1 MHSQGKAEK
10 PAKACG
16 LILFRWLQKNSMRM
30 EVLEQ
35 LTHKIESLIAKKET
49 LEAENL
55 VLRDQLDK
63 ERQNKDAVLAK
74 IEHLLGRIQEVNLDE

>member
-1 MHSQGKAEK
+1 
-10 PAKACG
+10 
-16 LILFRWLQKNSMRM
+16 M
-30 EVLEQ
+30 EVLTQ
-35 LTHKIESLIAKKET
+35 LTQKIESLITRKET

-74 IEHLLGRIQEVNLDE
+74 IEHLLGRIQEVNLD

>member
-1 MHSQGKAEK
+1 MISLA
-10 PAKACG
+10 AT
-16 LILFRWLQKNSMRM
+16 KNTMRM
-30 EVLEQ
+30 EVLAQ
-35 LTHKIESLIAKKET
+35 LTHKIETLIKKKET

>member
-1 MHSQGKAEK
+1 M
-10 PAKACG
+10 
-16 LILFRWLQKNSMRM
+16 ILFRWLQKNSMRM

>member
-1 MHSQGKAEK
+1 
-10 PAKACG
+10 
-16 LILFRWLQKNSMRM
+16 M
-30 EVLEQ
+30 EVLAQ
-35 LTHKIESLIAKKET
+35 LTHKIETLIKKKET

>member
-1 MHSQGKAEK
+1 
-10 PAKACG
+10 
-16 LILFRWLQKNSMRM
+16 LISLAATKNTMRM
-30 EVLEQ
+30 EVLAQ
-35 LTHKIESLIAKKET
+35 LTHKIETLIKKKET

>member
-1 MHSQGKAEK
+1 
-10 PAKACG
+10 
-16 LILFRWLQKNSMRM
+16 MRM